1 MRALDAGDRDA
12 ARAGLVAAARAHSS
26 AGETDAALESCYLA
40 LSFAPD
46 DLETHLTLVDLYL
59 ARGWRGPAADK
70 IVLLARLIDLE
81 GDTSARERL
90 CTMLAERFPGDARLA
105 ELCA

>member
-1 MRALDAGDRDA
+1 M
-12 ARAGLVAAARAHSS
+12 
-26 AGETDAALESCYLA
+26 
-40 LSFAPD
+40 
-46 DLETHLTLVDLYL
+46 VDLYL

-81 GDTSARERL
+81 GDISARERL
-90 CTMLAERFPGDARLA
+90 CTMVAERFPGDARLA